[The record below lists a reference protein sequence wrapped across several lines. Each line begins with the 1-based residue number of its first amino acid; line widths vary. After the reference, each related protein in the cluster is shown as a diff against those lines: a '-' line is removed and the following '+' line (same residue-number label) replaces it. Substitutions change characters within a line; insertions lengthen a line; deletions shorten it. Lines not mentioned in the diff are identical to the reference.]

1 MTALQLLALM
11 PDGERR
17 SPCGSVGKTTFL
29 VAYRGLRA
37 PVHALH
43 YSDDETLVL
52 APFEKPALLGARRL
66 PPGIWTLDLA
76 LQWAAF
82 MAPSLRWP
90 SETKRQRDRLSG
102 IAEKAL

>member
-11 PDGERR
+11 PDGERH
-17 SPCGSVGKTTFL
+17 SPRGSISRTTFL

-43 YSDDETLVL
+43 YSNDETLVL
-52 APFEKPALLGARRL
+52 APFEKPALLAWRRL

-76 LQWAAF
+76 LQWSEF
-82 MAPSLRWP
+82 MAPAVRWP
-90 SETKRQRDRLSG
+90 E
-102 IAEKAL
+102 